1 MSNAILAKHT
11 NEREFV
17 GSPPEFRT
25 KGLFKLR
32 EQAAFDDLTG
42 VLPAGGRDLRSAR
55 LVPRP
60 EDKGRRPSHQ
70 SEVLTN

>member
-17 GSPPEFRT
+17 GSSPEFRT

-42 VLPAGGRDLRSAR
+42 VLRRAAGISAARDLS
-55 LVPRP
+55 PDP
-60 EDKGRRPSHQ
+60 KTSPP
-70 SEVLTN
+70 T